1 MSNLDEIELLKTIIA
16 IDSSNPG
23 PYEIELARFFADL
36 AKQYG
41 FKSEIIESEP
51 NRANLII
58 NIDAGGTRTLG
69 LSGHLDTKPVGEA
82 AAEWNTPPWELVING
97 DIGYGLGTSDMKG
110 GLAAM
115 FVAAVEWSK
124 TAKTGSLSLIF
135 TADEEAGS
143 VHGAKYLSN
152 NYPLKADAIL
162 VGEPSGVKKPWESIF
177 TISRGI
183 SCFEVVING
192 KQGHS
197 GLSKTL
203 STSATVAAA
212 AAILALNKFQ
222 PSFPKQVVETTIPTV
237 NSAVVIG
244 GGVTYGV
251 HPGEARFKC
260 DIRLVPGMDF
270 ETLQKEVNELL
281 QKALPSDVRFSVN
294 FEPGIGWMPAV
305 EIANEHPLSQAV
317 QKATE
322 NVLGEK
328 VPFGTYPGGTDATH
342 FINGSKIPTLA
353 SIGPGWLSVAHGPNE
368 KVGISQVR
376 QAKDIYL
383 KTADLFFES
392 SIE

>member
-1 MSNLDEIELLKTIIA
+1 MKTIDEIELLKTIIA

-23 PYEIELARFFADL
+23 PFEIELANFFSDL

-41 FKSEIIESEP
+41 FESKIIESQP

-58 NIDAGGTRTLG
+58 NIDAGGAKTLG

-82 AAEWNTPPWELVING
+82 TAEWNTPPWELVIEG
-97 DIGYGLGTSDMKG
+97 DIGYGLGSSDMKG

-124 TAKTGSLSLIF
+124 TAKSGNLSLIF

-143 VHGAKYLSN
+143 VHGAKFLTN
-152 NYPLKADAIL
+152 NHPLKADAIL
-162 VGEPSGVKKPWESIF
+162 VGEPSGVAEPWESIF

-197 GLSKTL
+197 GLSPTL

-212 AAILALNKFQ
+212 KAILALDKFK
-222 PSFPKQVVETTIPTV
+222 PSFPPQVVPTTIPTV

-251 HPGEARFKC
+251 HPGEARIKC
-260 DIRLVPGMDF
+260 DIRLVPGMDQ
-270 ETLQKEVNELL
+270 ETLSSEIHQTLKSS
-281 QKALPSDVRFSVN
+281 LPADVRFQVV
-294 FEPGIGWMPAV
+294 FEEGIGWMPAV
-305 EIANEHPLSQAV
+305 EIANHHPLSKAV
-317 QKATE
+317 QQAASL
-322 NVLGEK
+322 VLNK
-328 VPFGTYPGGTDATH
+328 TVPFGTYPGGTDATY
-342 FINGSKIPTLA
+342 FINSAKIPTLA

-376 QAKDIYL
+376 QAKEIYK
-383 KTADLFFES
+383 KTAEIFLDS
-392 SIE
+392 D

>member
-1 MSNLDEIELLKTIIA
+1 MNKLDEIELLKTIIA

-23 PYEIELARFFADL
+23 PFEMELAKFFSDL

-41 FKSEIIESEP
+41 FKSKIIESEP

-58 NIDAGGTRTLG
+58 NVDAGAGKTLG

-82 AAEWNTPPWELVING
+82 AAEWNTPPWELVIEG
-97 DIGYGLGTSDMKG
+97 DIGYGLGSSDMKG

-115 FVAAVEWSK
+115 FVAAVEWSQS
-124 TAKTGSLSLIF
+124 AKTGNLSLIF

-152 NYPLKADAIL
+152 NYKLNADAIL
-162 VGEPSGVKKPWESIF
+162 VGEPSGVAEPWESIF

-183 SCFEVVING
+183 SCFEIVVNG

-197 GLSKTL
+197 GLSPTL

-212 AAILALNKFQ
+212 QAILAISEFL
-222 PSFPKQVVETTIPTV
+222 PSYPVQAVATTIPTV

-251 HPGEARFKC
+251 HPGEARIKC
-260 DIRLVPGMDF
+260 DIRLVPGMDQ
-270 ETLQKEVNELL
+270 ETLSKEIHQVLENS
-281 QKALPSDVRFSVN
+281 LPEDVRFQVN
-294 FEPGIGWMPAV
+294 FESGIGWMPAV
-305 EIANEHPLSQAV
+305 EIANDHPLSSAV
-317 QKATE
+317 QEAAAQ
-322 NVLGEK
+322 VLNK
-328 VPFGTYPGGTDATH
+328 NVPFGTYPGGTDATH
-342 FINGSKIPTLA
+342 FINSAKIPTLA
-353 SIGPGWLSVAHGPNE
+353 SVGPGWLSVAHGPNE

-376 QAKDIYL
+376 QAKDIYK
-383 KTADLFFES
+383 KTAQIFLES
-392 SIE
+392 D